1 MKIIEIK
8 QLIEKYG
15 KETTLETVLHEIQG
29 DRKYECPKCHG
40 KGYTVVEYNKYHKNM
55 PDSGWVYQPGY
66 KNEQCDLC
74 NGHGYT
80 RDKYQ
85 PKVKVINDGWE
96 KVDEE

>member
-40 KGYTVVEYNKYHKNM
+40 KGSVSVEYNKYDKY
-55 PDSGWVYQPGY
+55 SGWIVGTEV
-66 KNEQCDLC
+66 KDEQCDLC

-85 PKVKVINDGWE
+85 PKVKVIDDGWE
-96 KVDEE
+96 KVDED